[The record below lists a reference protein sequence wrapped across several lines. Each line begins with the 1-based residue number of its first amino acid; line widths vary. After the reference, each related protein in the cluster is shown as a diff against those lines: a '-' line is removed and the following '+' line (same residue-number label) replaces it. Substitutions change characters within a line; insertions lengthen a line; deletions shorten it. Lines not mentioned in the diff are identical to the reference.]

1 MIETNFILIEC
12 FFFKKKEIEKRG
24 FREKEKKKTQVR
36 KREVQIKAK
45 RNSARSGVKI
55 CANEFFVYPSASILV
70 TTRRK
75 GGGLGVEL
83 ESKGKGEVEE
93 GKGALT
99 RSERKEGGRGEGVNR
114 IKCVA
119 ISFLTPFLNFI
130 CGA

>member
-1 MIETNFILIEC
+1 M
-12 FFFKKKEIEKRG
+12 
-24 FREKEKKKTQVR
+24 R

-83 ESKGKGEVEE
+83 KKGKGKVEE
-93 GKGALT
+93 EKGALT
-99 RSERKEGGRGEGVNR
+99 RSERKEGRREGGG
-114 IKCVA
+114 CQ
-119 ISFLTPFLNFI
+119 
-130 CGA
+130 

>member
-1 MIETNFILIEC
+1 M
-12 FFFKKKEIEKRG
+12 
-24 FREKEKKKTQVR
+24 R

-83 ESKGKGEVEE
+83 EREGRGGGGE
-93 GKGALT
+93 GSAHKI
-99 RSERKEGGRGEGVNR
+99 RKEGRREGGG
-114 IKCVA
+114 CQ
-119 ISFLTPFLNFI
+119 
-130 CGA
+130 